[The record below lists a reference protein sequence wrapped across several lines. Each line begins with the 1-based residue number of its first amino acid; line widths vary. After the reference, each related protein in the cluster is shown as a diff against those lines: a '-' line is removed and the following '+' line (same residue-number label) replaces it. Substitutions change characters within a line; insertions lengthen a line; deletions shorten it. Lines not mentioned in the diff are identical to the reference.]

1 MGSRIE
7 ALFGGVLV
15 LLVIAAAIVALVNMP
30 GSGATPRRPTAVA
43 DATLPTILPD
53 ARRGEDPYVCPCYEA
68 AFELAGSRVD
78 VMSSQYRTGY
88 EQCRAVGHQAGA
100 DAWTAGWNARLSA
113 RPFEASC
120 RSYVR
125 SASR

>member
-7 ALFGGVLV
+7 AVFGGVLV

-30 GSGATPRRPTAVA
+30 GGRGPGDHYAGGGNGE
-43 DATLPTILPD
+43 LPQILPVGPIG
-53 ARRGEDPYVCPCYEA
+53 ANEYVCPCFES
-68 AFELAGSRVD
+68 AFELAGSSVD

-88 EQCRAVGHQAGA
+88 EQCRAVGSSAGA